1 MSEMCKIQPQTPPSE
16 NCSSNPD
23 QATVAHSES
32 TLTSEQGL
40 TFSTDLNLV
49 EMTEV
54 EYTQLQHIIYSQM
67 EAQVEQE
74 GAVESRLNP
83 GVYTTSSPSNQTV
96 CQPANPQHLE
106 YPTANPANPS
116 VYCTSSTQ
124 PDLAADA
131 RFITANSNHGHV
143 DFQEFKMILMSDP
156 SLNNAV
162 LTEKTPTNCC
172 EAPGTN
178 LAKARHAED
187 MCREHRD
194 FPIENAKATTESRPN
209 PAARVRLEKRFKYNP
224 SEVSRH
230 QEPQESSA
238 ALSNFLTLL
247 HQPSELLGVSLQS
260 QPNKCNTMSKNKTA
274 PTSATVEFSHPLFGA
289 NMCHSL
295 GSFNTTNAQN
305 IGSLSQMLESAKHH
319 ELVIPRNFTF
329 SYQPETEPAKK
340 TVANQTQQVLEHVWV
355 KLEEETSHK
364 HTANKRTRTRG
375 HQADTERRAL
385 TDIQNVPASQLTR
398 VATSTRKKS
407 ILEGENSQRRERHN
421 CMERDRRRRIRICC
435 DELNMLVPFCTS
447 ETDKATTLQWTTAFL
462 KYIHEIHGDSLKRE
476 FEGVFCGKTG
486 KRMKL
491 GRAEQFV
498 TYEEQ
503 GNSLSIAAIE
513 QK

>member
-96 CQPANPQHLE
+96 CQPPNPQHLE

-238 ALSNFLTLL
+238 ALSKYVFIITPRPFLIAFLCEAK
-247 HQPSELLGVSLQS
+247 QYSI
-260 QPNKCNTMSKNKTA
+260 
-274 PTSATVEFSHPLFGA
+274 PL
-289 NMCHSL
+289 
-295 GSFNTTNAQN
+295 
-305 IGSLSQMLESAKHH
+305 K
-319 ELVIPRNFTF
+319 
-329 SYQPETEPAKK
+329 
-340 TVANQTQQVLEHVWV
+340 
-355 KLEEETSHK
+355 ETSHK

-375 HQADTERRAL
+375 RQADTERRAL

-398 VATSTRKKS
+398 AATSTRKKS

-447 ETDKATTLQWTTAFL
+447 ETDKATTLQWTTP
-462 KYIHEIHGDSLKRE
+462 
-476 FEGVFCGKTG
+476 
-486 KRMKL
+486 
-491 GRAEQFV
+491 
-498 TYEEQ
+498 
-503 GNSLSIAAIE
+503 GNS
-513 QK
+513 